1 VLNGRGAFR
10 VFASSLCCHG
20 PLLHDCSVCVEK
32 DVVCWKGPVLVPRVT
47 LRGGKSYD
55 VPAGQTVAQAL
66 AAGGIAVGD
75 DLLAASVNGQST
87 DLSALLS
94 SDATIEPLRFDS
106 PEGREVYRHSSTHIM
121 AQAVKELFP
130 TAQLTIG
137 PALEDSFYYD
147 FAYDRPFTPEDL
159 EKIEVRARE
168 IAQRRLPIARREF
181 SKPEAIDFFKR
192 RGEHYKVELIQGF
205 PDAEPISAYSQG
217 EFVDLCRGPHLP
229 STGHVGAFKL
239 LTTAGAYWRGDE
251 RNPMLQRIY
260 GTSFPTKTELD
271 AHLARLEEIKR
282 RDHRKVGKELDLIS
296 VQDEIGPGLVL
307 WHPKGAAVRLLI
319 ENFWREQHIKDG
331 YELVYSPHV
340 ARLDLWKT
348 SGHVDYY
355 RENMFASMKLEG
367 SEYQL
372 KPMNCPYHIM
382 IYKSHLRSYRD
393 LPIRYG
399 ELGTVYRYERTGVLH
414 GLLRVRGFTQD
425 DAHLF
430 CRPDQIE
437 TEVSRVLDF
446 TFFIL
451 RTFGFSEFEVFLS
464 TRPKES
470 VGSEE
475 HWTLATSALEAALKN
490 RNIAFHLDPGGGAFY
505 GPKIDIKIK
514 DALGRS
520 WQCSTI
526 QVDFNN
532 PERFQLAYIGEDGKP
547 HQPIMIHRALMGSI
561 ERFFGILVEH
571 YGGAF
576 PTWLAPVQAVVLAI
590 TDSQREYV
598 AKVVADMKAAGFRVE
613 ADLRNEKIGL
623 KIREAEKAKI
633 PFMFVAGEREV
644 HSGSLSVRG
653 RSGANLGTMTVAG
666 ALDLLRVEVS
676 RAGQQPSP
684 TS

>member
-1 VLNGRGAFR
+1 MKISVKNGPQR
-10 VFASSLCCHG
+10 
-20 PLLHDCSVCVEK
+20 
-32 DVVCWKGPVLVPRVT
+32 DVQT
-47 LRGGKSYD
+47 
-55 VPAGQTVAQAL
+55 GQTAG
-66 AAGGIAVGD
+66 AA
-75 DLLAASVNGQST
+75 
-87 DLSALLS
+87 LSALGIPLGSDILAAKVNGMVVDLS
-94 SDATIEPLRFDS
+94 CPLSEDATIEPLRFDS
-106 PEGREVYRHSSTHIM
+106 LEGREVYRHSSTHLM

-147 FAYDRPFTPEDL
+147 FAYERPFTPEDL
-159 EKIEVRARE
+159 EKIEARARD
-168 IAQRRLPIARREF
+168 IAARKLAITRREF
-181 SKPEAIDFFKR
+181 SKQEAIAFFKS
-192 RGEHYKVELIQGF
+192 RGEQYKVELIEGF
-205 PDAEPISAYSQG
+205 PDGESISAYTQG
-217 EFVDLCRGPHLP
+217 DFVDLCRGPHLP
-229 STGHVGAFKL
+229 STGHIGAFKL

-251 RNPMLQRIY
+251 RSPMLQRIY
-260 GTSFPTKTELD
+260 GTSFPTQAELD

-282 RDHRKVGKELDLIS
+282 RDHRKVGKDLDLIS

-307 WHPKGAAVRLLI
+307 WHPKGAAIRLLI
-319 ENFWREQHIKDG
+319 ENFWREQHLKDG
-331 YELVYSPHV
+331 YDLVYSPHV

-430 CRPDQIE
+430 CRPDQME

-451 RTFGFSEFEVFLS
+451 RTFGFTEFEVFLS

-470 VGSEE
+470 VGADE
-475 HWTLATSALEAALKN
+475 HWTLATSALEAAIKS
-490 RNIAFHLDPGGGAFY
+490 RNIAYQLDPGGGAFY

-532 PERFQLAYIGEDGKP
+532 PERFGLSYIGEDGKA

-561 ERFFGILVEH
+561 ERFFGILIEH

-576 PTWLAPVQAVVLAI
+576 PAWLAPVQATVMNI
-590 TDSQREYV
+590 TDNQRSYV
-598 AKVVADMKAAGFRVE
+598 AEAVAQLKAAGFRAE
-613 ADLRNEKIGL
+613 ADLRNEKIGF
-623 KIREAEKAKI
+623 KIREAEKAKV
-633 PFMFVAGEREV
+633 PYMLVAGDREV
-644 HSGSLSVRG
+644 QGGTLSVRG
-653 RSGANLGTMTVAG
+653 RSGANLGSMTVAG
-666 ALDLLRVEVS
+666 VIDLLRTEVA
-676 RAGQQPSP
+676 RLRPDVHP
-684 TS
+684 TQ

>member
-1 VLNGRGAFR
+1 M
-10 VFASSLCCHG
+10 
-20 PLLHDCSVCVEK
+20 PK
-32 DVVCWKGPVLVPRVT
+32 VT
-47 LRGGKSYD
+47 LKNGKSFD
-55 VPAGQTVAQAL
+55 VPPGYTIAQAL
-66 AAGGIAVGD
+66 AAGGIPVGPEV
-75 DLLAASVNGQST
+75 LAASVNGRPT
-87 DLSALLS
+87 DLSAPLTADS
-94 SDATIEPLRFDS
+94 TIDPLGFDTA
-106 PEGREVYRHSSTHIM
+106 EGREIYRHSSTHIM

-130 TAQLTIG
+130 SAQLTIG

-159 EKIEVRARE
+159 ENIEQRARE
-168 IAQRRLPIARREF
+168 IAKRKLAVTRRDLT
-181 SKPEAIDFFKR
+181 KQEALELFR
-192 RGEHYKVELIQGF
+192 TRGEHYKVELIEGF
-205 PDAEPISAYSQG
+205 PDQEPISIYTQG
-217 EFVDLCRGPHLP
+217 EFVDLCRGPHVP
-229 STGHVGAFKL
+229 STGHVGALKL

-260 GTSFPTKTELD
+260 GTSFPTKAELD
-271 AHLARLEEIKR
+271 AHLAKLEEIKR

-307 WHPKGAAVRLLI
+307 WHPKGAVIRLLI
-319 ENFWREQHIKDG
+319 ENFWREQHLRDG

-355 RENMFASMKLEG
+355 RDNMFAPMKLEG

-382 IYKSHLRSYRD
+382 IYKSHLRSYRE

-437 TEVSRVLDF
+437 AEVSRVLDF

-451 RTFGFSEFEVFLS
+451 RTFGFMEFEVFLS
-464 TRPKES
+464 TRPNES
-470 VGSEE
+470 VGAEE
-475 HWTLATSALEAALKN
+475 HWTLATSALEAALKG
-490 RNIAFHLDPGGGAFY
+490 RNISFHLDPGGGAFY

-526 QVDFNN
+526 QIDFNN
-532 PERFQLAYIGEDGKP
+532 PERFELSYIGEDGKS

-561 ERFFGILVEH
+561 ERFFGILIEH
-571 YGGAF
+571 YAGAF
-576 PTWLAPVQAVVLAI
+576 PTWLAPVQAVVMAI
-590 TDSQREYV
+590 TDNQREFV
-598 AKVVADMKAAGFRVE
+598 TEVTAHMKASGFRVE
-613 ADLRNEKIGL
+613 SDIRNEKIGF

-633 PFMFVAGEREV
+633 PFMFVVGDREV
-644 HSGSLSVRG
+644 QSRSLSVRG
-653 RSGANLGTMTVAG
+653 RSGANLGTMTVQG
-666 ALDLLRVEVS
+666 ALDLLKTEVE
-676 RAGQQPSP
+676 RAGQQLSP

>member
-1 VLNGRGAFR
+1 MHVMKITLKNG
-10 VFASSLCCHG
+10 SSRDIHAGGTVGSALSALG
-20 PLLHDCSVCVEK
+20 L
-32 DVVCWKGPVLVPRVT
+32 T
-47 LRGGKSYD
+47 LSADILAAK
-55 VPAGQTVAQAL
+55 VNGQTV
-66 AAGGIAVGD
+66 
-75 DLLAASVNGQST
+75 
-87 DLSALLS
+87 DLSSILTE
-94 SDATIEPLRFDS
+94 DAEVIPLQFDS
-106 PEGREVYRHSSTHIM
+106 AEGREVYRHSSTHIM
-121 AQAVKELFP
+121 AQAVKEVFP

-137 PALEDSFYYD
+137 PALEDGFFYD
-147 FAYDRPFTPEDL
+147 FAFERPFTPEDL
-159 EKIEVRARE
+159 GKIETRAKDIIKR
-168 IAQRRLPIARREF
+168 ALPVKRAEL
-181 SKPEAIDFFKR
+181 SKQEAVKFFQE
-192 RGEHYKVELIQGF
+192 RGEAYKVELIQGLA
-205 PDAEPISAYSQG
+205 DGQTISVYSQG
-217 EFVDLCRGPHLP
+217 EFTDLCRGPHLP
-229 STGHVGAFKL
+229 TTGHVGAFKL
-239 LTTAGAYWRGDE
+239 LNTAGAYWRGDE

-260 GTSFPTKTELD
+260 GTSFPTQAELD

-296 VQDEIGPGLVL
+296 TQDDIGPGLVL
-307 WHPKGAAVRLLI
+307 WHPKGATIRLLI
-319 ENFWREQHIKDG
+319 ENFWRDQHIQNG
-331 YELVYSPHV
+331 YELVYSPHI

-355 RENMFASMKLEG
+355 RDNMFAPMKVEN

-372 KPMNCPYHIM
+372 KPMNCPFHIM

-437 TEVSRVLDF
+437 HEVSKVLDF

-451 RTFGFSEFEVFLS
+451 GTFGFTEFEVYLS
-464 TRPKES
+464 TKPEKS

-475 HWTLATSALEAALKN
+475 RWAQATNALEAALKG
-490 RNIAFHLDPGGGAFY
+490 RGVAYQIDPGEGVFY

-532 PERFQLAYIGEDGKP
+532 PERFELGYIGEDGKV

-561 ERFFGILVEH
+561 ERFFGILIEH
-571 YGGAF
+571 FGGAF
-576 PTWLAPVQAVVLAI
+576 PTWLAPVQATVMSI
-590 TDSQREYV
+590 TDNQRPYV
-598 AKVVADMKAAGFRVE
+598 AEVVTQLKAAGFRAE

-623 KIREAEKAKI
+623 KIREAEKAKV
-633 PFMFVAGEREV
+633 PFMFVVGDREV
-644 HSGSLSVRG
+644 QSGTLAIRG
-653 RSGANLGTMTVAG
+653 RTGANLGSMTIAG
-666 ALDLLRVEVS
+666 ALDLLRADLKP
-676 RAGQQPSP
+676 AGQQYSL
-684 TS
+684 TQ

>member
-1 VLNGRGAFR
+1 VKVALKNGPGLTIEREGA
-10 VFASSLCCHG
+10 VQTALSSLNALD
-20 PLLHDCSVCVEK
+20 PQV
-32 DVVCWKGPVLVPRVT
+32 
-47 LRGGKSYD
+47 
-55 VPAGQTVAQAL
+55 L
-66 AAGGIAVGD
+66 AAK
-75 DLLAASVNGQST
+75 VNGQVV
-87 DLSALLS
+87 DLSTPLS
-94 SDATIEPLRFDS
+94 GDATIEPLRFDS
-106 PEGREVYRHSSTHIM
+106 AEGREVYRHSSTHIM

-130 TAQLTIG
+130 SAQLTIG
-137 PALEDSFYYD
+137 PALEDGFYYD
-147 FAYDRPFTPEDL
+147 FAFDRPFTPEDL
-159 EKIEVRARE
+159 AKIEERAGE
-168 IAQRRLPIARREF
+168 IIRRNLTITRREF
-181 SKPEAIDFFKR
+181 TKSEAIDFFR
-192 RGEHYKVELIQGF
+192 SRGEHYKVELIQGF
-205 PDAEPISAYSQG
+205 PEGEPITAYTQG
-217 EFVDLCRGPHLP
+217 DFVDLCRGPHLP
-229 STGHVGAFKL
+229 TTGHVGSLKL
-239 LTTAGAYWRGDE
+239 LSTAGAYWRGDE

-260 GTSFPTKTELD
+260 GTSFPTKGEVD
-271 AHLARLEEIKR
+271 AYLARLDEIKR

-307 WHPKGAAVRLLI
+307 WHPKGAAIRLLI

-355 RENMFASMKLEG
+355 RDNMFASMKLEG

-382 IYKSHLRSYRD
+382 IYKSRLRSYRD

-437 TEVSRVLDF
+437 AEVSRVLDF
-446 TFFIL
+446 TFFML
-451 RTFGFSEFEVFLS
+451 RTFGFAEFEVFLS

-470 VGSEE
+470 VGGDE
-475 HWTLATSALEAALKN
+475 HWTLATSALEAALKS
-490 RNIAFHLDPGGGAFY
+490 RNIAYQLDVGGGAFY

-520 WQCSTI
+520 WQCSTV

-532 PERFQLAYIGEDGKP
+532 PDRFELSYIGEDGKA
-547 HQPIMIHRALMGSI
+547 HQPIMIHRALLGSI
-561 ERFFGILVEH
+561 ERFFGILIEH

-576 PTWLAPVQAVVLAI
+576 PTWLAPVQAVVMSI
-590 TDSQREYV
+590 TDNQREYA
-598 AKVVADMKAAGFRVE
+598 AKVADDLKAAGFRAE

-623 KIREAEKAKI
+623 KIREAERAKV
-633 PFMFVAGEREV
+633 PFMFVVGDREV
-644 HSGSLSVRG
+644 QSGAVSVRG
-653 RSGANLGTMTVAG
+653 RSGANLGSMTVAG
-666 ALDLLRVEVS
+666 AVDLLRAEAD
-676 RAGQQPSP
+676 RGRQQLSP

>member
-1 VLNGRGAFR
+1 MKITL
-10 VFASSLCCHG
+10 
-20 PLLHDCSVCVEK
+20 K
-32 DVVCWKGPVLVPRVT
+32 DGTSR
-47 LRGGKSYD
+47 D
-55 VPAGQTVAQAL
+55 VPAGQTVGKSLSIAGVVL
-66 AAGGIAVGD
+66 GPDVIAAK
-75 DLLAASVNGQST
+75 VNGAIV
-87 DLSALLS
+87 DLSRELNEDALV
-94 SDATIEPLRFDS
+94 EPLRFDS
-106 PEGREVYRHSSTHIM
+106 PDGREIYRHTSTHIM

-137 PALEDSFYYD
+137 PALEDGFYYD

-159 EKIEVRARE
+159 GKIEARAIE
-168 IAQRRLPIARREF
+168 IIKRNLPIKRTEF
-181 SKPEAIDFFKR
+181 SKQQAIEFFKAR
-192 RGEHYKVELIQGF
+192 DEAYKVELIEGF
-205 PDAEPISAYSQG
+205 PDNEPISAYTQG
-217 EFVDLCRGPHLP
+217 AFVDLCRGPHLP
-229 STGHVGAFKL
+229 ATGHVGAFKL
-239 LTTAGAYWRGDE
+239 LNTAGAYWRGDE

-260 GTSFPTKTELD
+260 GTSFPSQAELD

-282 RDHRKVGKELDLIS
+282 RDHRKVGKDLDLITI
-296 VQDEIGPGLVL
+296 QDEIGPGLVL
-307 WHPKGAAVRLLI
+307 WHPKGALIRLLI
-319 ENFWREQHIKDG
+319 ENFWREQHLRNG
-331 YELVYSPHV
+331 YDLVYSPHV

-355 RENMFASMKLEG
+355 RDNMFTPMKVEA

-372 KPMNCPYHIM
+372 KPMNCPFHIM

-437 TEVSRVLDF
+437 SEVSRVLDF

-451 RTFGFSEFEVFLS
+451 RTFGFSEFEVYLS
-464 TRPKES
+464 TRPEKA

-475 HWTLATSALEAALKN
+475 RWAQATTALESALKGRGVAYEV
-490 RNIAFHLDPGGGAFY
+490 DPGEGVFY

-532 PERFQLAYIGEDGKP
+532 PERFELGYIGEDGKS

-561 ERFFGILVEH
+561 ERFFGILIEH
-571 YGGAF
+571 FGGAF
-576 PTWLAPVQAVVLAI
+576 PTWLAPVQAAVLSI
-590 TDSQREYV
+590 TDNQRDYV
-598 AKVVADMKAAGFRVE
+598 DGVVAQLKAAGFRAE
-613 ADLRNEKIGL
+613 ADLRNEKIGF
-623 KIREAEKAKI
+623 KIREAEKAKV
-633 PFMFVAGEREV
+633 PFMLVAGDREV
-644 HSGSLSVRG
+644 QGGTVSVRG
-653 RSGANLGTMTVAG
+653 RSGNNLGAMSVSGFIEHLGQEVRRQTQ
-666 ALDLLRVEVS
+666 DL
-676 RAGQQPSP
+676 QP
-684 TS
+684 TN

>member
-1 VLNGRGAFR
+1 M
-10 VFASSLCCHG
+10 
-20 PLLHDCSVCVEK
+20 PLLF
-32 DVVCWKGPVLVPRVT
+32 VLVIEFT
-47 LRGGKSYD
+47 KTAMNID
-55 VPAGQTVAQAL
+55 VQDGPSGEVQAGQTVGAAL
-66 AAGGIAVGD
+66 SALGIPLNHN
-75 DLLAASVNGQST
+75 LLAAKVNGAVV
-87 DLSALLS
+87 DLSHPLAE
-94 SDATIEPLRFDS
+94 DATIELLRFDS
-106 PEGREVYRHSSTHIM
+106 QEGREVYRHSSTHIM

-147 FAYDRPFTPEDL
+147 FAYERPFTPEDL
-159 EKIEVRARE
+159 EKIEERARD
-168 IAQRRLPIARREF
+168 IAKRKLPITRQEF
-181 SKPEAIDFFKR
+181 SKHEAIEFFKA
-192 RGEHYKVELIQGF
+192 RGEQYKVELIEGF
-205 PDAEPISAYSQG
+205 PENEPISAYTQG
-217 EFVDLCRGPHLP
+217 DFVDLCRGPHLP

-239 LTTAGAYWRGDE
+239 LSTGGAYWRGDE

-260 GTSFPTKTELD
+260 GTSFPTKAELD

-282 RDHRKVGKELDLIS
+282 RDHRKVGKDLDLIS

-307 WHPKGAAVRLLI
+307 WHPKGAAIRLLI
-319 ENFWREQHIKDG
+319 ENFWRDQHIKGG

-355 RENMFASMKLEG
+355 QDNMFAAMKLEG

-425 DAHLF
+425 DAHIF

-437 TEVSRVLDF
+437 SEVSRVLDF

-451 RTFGFSEFEVFLS
+451 QTFGFSEFEVFLS
-464 TRPKES
+464 TRPDES
-470 VGSEE
+470 VGAEE
-475 HWTLATSALEAALKN
+475 HWILATTALEAAIKS
-490 RNIAFHLDPGGGAFY
+490 RNIPYRLDPGGGAFY

-520 WQCSTI
+520 WQCSTV

-532 PERFQLAYIGEDGKP
+532 PERFKLSYIGEDGKA

-561 ERFFGILVEH
+561 ERFFGILIEH
-571 YGGAF
+571 YGGSF
-576 PTWLAPVQAVVLAI
+576 PPWLAPVQATVMNI
-590 TDSQREYV
+590 TDTQRDYADSV
-598 AKVVADMKAAGFRVE
+598 ATTLRTAGFRVE
-613 ADLRNEKIGL
+613 ADLRNEKVGF
-623 KIREAEKAKI
+623 KIREAEKAKV
-633 PFMFVAGEREV
+633 PFMLVAGGREV
-644 HSGSLSVRG
+644 QDGTVSVRG
-653 RSGANLGTMTVAG
+653 RSGANLGSMTVERFT
-666 ALDLLRVEVS
+666 DLLRTETTHI
-676 RAGQQPSP
+676 RQEL
-684 TS
+684 